1 MVVDIFCSVPAE
13 RVVSSLCTGLQR
25 KDQLGS
31 ALDPQIHSAGSK
43 KRSRVWVRLKIPADY
58 HNCPDLNHHFW
69 GCAMLRSFLDK
80 PVC

>member
-31 ALDPQIHSAGSK
+31 GLDPQIHSAGSK
-43 KRSRVWVRLKIPADY
+43 KRSRVWVRPKMMYIVYSQKSSGL
-58 HNCPDLNHHFW
+58 
-69 GCAMLRSFLDK
+69 S
-80 PVC
+80 